1 MIHTWSCTLC
11 DFDCLAAVSDQKL
24 EAVIRTKLMCPRS
37 RSETVSGVALERG
50 RMHIAVSA
58 TPPSQIHLPE
68 WMALVLDE
76 DEQGGKLSSSNM
88 LGQLAKRYQ
97 DKPSSL
103 SWIHGLSYWTE
114 WGHSLMGQTHTSSF
128 NHLSSSRTSSSL
140 KCMSFHFILSC
151 WIESQ
156 LVPFF
161 SIYVARHGI
170 GLSITL
176 Y

>member
-1 MIHTWSCTLC
+1 MVVYTVWLWLSSCSKRSKTGGGN
-11 DFDCLAAVSDQKL
+11 QN
-24 EAVIRTKLMCPRS
+24 EANVPSFSFWDRIRCSLGTRQNAY
-37 RSETVSGVALERG
+37 R
-50 RMHIAVSA
+50 VSA

-76 DEQGGKLSSSNM
+76 DKQGGKLSSSNM

-114 WGHSLMGQTHTSSF
+114 WGHSLTGQTHTSSF

-161 SIYVARHGI
+161 SVYVARHGI